1 MNRFLSCLGF
11 LCLAVSTTVI
21 AQTPSP
27 SGGEAASKAAFEQ
40 AALISHTYTV
50 HFVRLK
56 DDPNLPVLPPDETF
70 ILRYGQI
77 HVIERFSGDK
87 KASVRVVL
95 GQNLQLMVTGDY
107 TDSTNRVLHPDPRD
121 LRVLTGYQAGTMRV
135 ASRHAEGIMKYPGEA
150 VMKLGPTMEVHVTT
164 DTDPDIMWAARY
176 AQAAR
181 P

>member
-1 MNRFLSCLGF
+1 MNRLLSCLGF

-21 AQTPSP
+21 AQTPS
-27 SGGEAASKAAFEQ
+27 GEEAASMAAFEQ
-40 AALISHTYTV
+40 AALIPHTYTV
-50 HFVRLK
+50 HFVRLE

-70 ILRYGQI
+70 ILRYGQT

-95 GQNLQLMVTGDY
+95 GQGPQLMVTADY
-107 TDSTNRVLHPDPRD
+107 TDSTNSVLHPDPRD
-121 LRVLTGYQAGTMRV
+121 LRALTGYQAGRMPL
-135 ASRHAEGIMKYPGEA
+135 ASRHAEGIMKYPGEV